1 MNCFSL
7 SGGNMKIEK
16 YKKIKDNKYKIY
28 LSNNTTIDVYDEVII
43 KNNLLYKKDI
53 DEVDLNKIEN
63 ENIYQ
68 DIYNTAVK
76 YIMVRLRSVN
86 ELRNYLLKK
95 NYELDIVESIIIKLE
110 KNGYLNDLI
119 FTKAFINDKLNF
131 TTMGKYKIKNELIKL
146 KISPEI
152 IENSLEEISED
163 KWIEK
168 IDKLVS
174 KYLKSNK
181 KYSGNILRNKL
192 YTYLVNLGHDTNLV
206 IKSLNNYDF

>member
-1 MNCFSL
+1 
-7 SGGNMKIEK
+7 MKIEK

-152 IENSLEEISED
+152 IEKSLEEISED

>member
-1 MNCFSL
+1 
-7 SGGNMKIEK
+7 MKIEK

-43 KNNLLYKKDI
+43 KTNLLYKKDI

>member
-1 MNCFSL
+1 
-7 SGGNMKIEK
+7 MKIEK

-152 IENSLEEISED
+152 IETSLEEISED

>member
-152 IENSLEEISED
+152 IENSLEKISED

>member
-95 NYELDIVESIIIKLE
+95 KYELDIVESIIIKLE

>member
-1 MNCFSL
+1 
-7 SGGNMKIEK
+7 MKIEK

-86 ELRNYLLKK
+86 ELRNYILKK

>member
-1 MNCFSL
+1 
-7 SGGNMKIEK
+7 MKIEK

-95 NYELDIVESIIIKLE
+95 KYELDIVESIIIKLE

>member
-1 MNCFSL
+1 
-7 SGGNMKIEK
+7 MKIEK

-152 IENSLEEISED
+152 IENSLGEISED

>member
-1 MNCFSL
+1 
-7 SGGNMKIEK
+7 MKIEK

-95 NYELDIVESIIIKLE
+95 NYESDIVESIIIKLE
-110 KNGYLNDLI
+110 KNGSLNDLI

-163 KWIEK
+163 KWTEK
-168 IDKLVS
+168 IDKLIS

-206 IKSLNNYDF
+206 IKTLNNYDF

>member
-1 MNCFSL
+1 
-7 SGGNMKIEK
+7 MKIEK

-43 KNNLLYKKDI
+43 KNNLLYKKNI

-95 NYELDIVESIIIKLE
+95 NYESDIVESIIIKLE
-110 KNGYLNDLI
+110 KNGSLNDLI

-146 KISPEI
+146 KVSPEI

-163 KWIEK
+163 KWTEK
-168 IDKLVS
+168 IDKLIS

>member
-53 DEVDLNKIEN
+53 DEVDLNKIEK

>member
-1 MNCFSL
+1 MT
-7 SGGNMKIEK
+7 IEK

>member
-1 MNCFSL
+1 
-7 SGGNMKIEK
+7 MKIEK

-53 DEVDLNKIEN
+53 DEVDLNKIEK

-192 YTYLVNLGHDTNLV
+192 YTYLFNLGHDTNLV

>member
-53 DEVDLNKIEN
+53 DEVDLNKIEK

-95 NYELDIVESIIIKLE
+95 KYELDIVESIIIKLE

-131 TTMGKYKIKNELIKL
+131 TTMGKYKIKNGFYLI
-146 KISPEI
+146 
-152 IENSLEEISED
+152 
-163 KWIEK
+163 
-168 IDKLVS
+168 V
-174 KYLKSNK
+174 
-181 KYSGNILRNKL
+181 ILL
-192 YTYLVNLGHDTNLV
+192 DYIYICLSHHL
-206 IKSLNNYDF
+206 F

>member
-53 DEVDLNKIEN
+53 DEVDLNKIES

-95 NYELDIVESIIIKLE
+95 KYELDIVESIIIKLE

>member
-1 MNCFSL
+1 
-7 SGGNMKIEK
+7 MKIEK

-181 KYSGNILRNKL
+181 KYSGNILRNQL

>member
-1 MNCFSL
+1 
-7 SGGNMKIEK
+7 MKIEK

>member
-43 KNNLLYKKDI
+43 KNNLLYKKNI

-95 NYELDIVESIIIKLE
+95 NYESDIVESIIIKLE
-110 KNGYLNDLI
+110 KNGSLNDLI

-146 KISPEI
+146 KVSPEI

-163 KWIEK
+163 KWTEK
-168 IDKLVS
+168 IDKLIS

>member
-53 DEVDLNKIEN
+53 DEVDLNKIEK

-95 NYELDIVESIIIKLE
+95 KYELDIVESIIIKLE

>member
-1 MNCFSL
+1 
-7 SGGNMKIEK
+7 MKIEK

-53 DEVDLNKIEN
+53 DEVDLNKIES

-95 NYELDIVESIIIKLE
+95 KYELDIVESIIIKLE

>member
-1 MNCFSL
+1 
-7 SGGNMKIEK
+7 MKIEK

-152 IENSLEEISED
+152 IENSLEEISKD

>member
-95 NYELDIVESIIIKLE
+95 NM
-110 KNGYLNDLI
+110 N
-119 FTKAFINDKLNF
+119 
-131 TTMGKYKIKNELIKL
+131 
-146 KISPEI
+146 
-152 IENSLEEISED
+152 
-163 KWIEK
+163 
-168 IDKLVS
+168 
-174 KYLKSNK
+174 
-181 KYSGNILRNKL
+181 
-192 YTYLVNLGHDTNLV
+192 
-206 IKSLNNYDF
+206 

>member
-152 IENSLEEISED
+152 IEKSLEEISED

>member
-95 NYELDIVESIIIKLE
+95 NYELDVVESIIIKLE

>member
-1 MNCFSL
+1 
-7 SGGNMKIEK
+7 MKIEK

-53 DEVDLNKIEN
+53 DEVDLNKIEK